1 MLSIELFLVIRT
13 MHLTDNAA
21 KAGVLFTIYS
31 LAQVFTNLFYIK
43 FPTLLHGNPFRVALQ
58 YFLATGLSIGG
69 FIVSFSIDSYSML
82 IISLIVIGYGT
93 CCWTIIFESTSNLA
107 FPKEQLQQ
115 LAFMRQLFEAIG
127 FLVPGVCVTL
137 VKFFLS
143 NGVASDNKIIETS
156 SKILGGTSFL
166 FVVLSFDQVFSKVS
180 NIRYERTTRSEG
192 EAASSILGDLKVFFG
207 TSIIL
212 YFMIYALF
220 LAMSNMKMGTLSL
233 VTEHYFGLDG
243 TFLGIHTIALPVGG
257 MFMSIW
263 TLSQKS
269 LPDDKSTIFKDS
281 LYLFLL
287 LATMIALSSLTPIP
301 NETVAKILLIL
312 EGFISGAIFCRLS
325 SSALSLWYYRL
336 KQCDPMFVTRATIIN
351 DIGQQVIMAVCFQLQ
366 TLLLEKVVVGNIEP
380 FPVINSLAFFMPQAI
395 LCMFITLL
403 TRFLKV

>member
-82 IISLIVIGYGT
+82 IISLIVIGYGIA
-93 CCWTIIFESTSNLA
+93 CWSIILQSTSNLA

-166 FVVLSFDQVFSKVS
+166 FVVLSFDQVFSKAS

-192 EAASSILGDLKVFFG
+192 KDASSILGHLKAFFG
-207 TSIIL
+207 TSIFL
-212 YFMIYALF
+212 YFMIYALY
-220 LAMSNMKMGTLSL
+220 LAGTNLIMGTLSL
-233 VTEHYFGLDG
+233 VTERYFGLDA
-243 TFLGIHTIALPVGG
+243 TFFAISTIALPVGG

-263 TLSQKS
+263 TLRQKS
-269 LPDDKSTIFKDS
+269 LPDDKSTTFKDS
-281 LYLFLL
+281 LYLFFFF
-287 LATMIALSSLTPIP
+287 AAMIALSPLTPIA
-301 NETVAKILLIL
+301 NETVAMVLLVL
-312 EGFISGAIFCRLS
+312 EGFITGALFSRAS
-325 SSALSLWYYRL
+325 SSALSLWYHQL
-336 KQCDPMFVTRATIIN
+336 KQCDPKFVTRATIFN
-351 DIGQQVIMAVCFQLQ
+351 DIGQQVVMAVCFQLQ
-366 TLLLEKVVVGNIEP
+366 TLLLEKVVIGSVEP
-380 FPVINSLAFFMPQAI
+380 SPVINSLVFFMPQAI
-395 LCMFITLL
+395 FCLIIALL
-403 TRFLKV
+403 IR